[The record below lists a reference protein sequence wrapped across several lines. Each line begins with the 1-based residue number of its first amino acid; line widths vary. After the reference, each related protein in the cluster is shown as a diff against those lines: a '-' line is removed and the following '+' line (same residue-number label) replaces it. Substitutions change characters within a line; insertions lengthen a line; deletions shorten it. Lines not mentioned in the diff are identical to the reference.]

1 MQRGTEVNKRHAPV
15 WQAWGVL
22 ETRNDNPEEARKIFQ
37 QGIWACAEL
46 GGCQSGGFKCARL
59 WQAWGVL
66 EAQEGDDA
74 AARRCF
80 SRALDADKRNIA
92 AYTAW
97 TMMEGKLGNWDDAR
111 FIFERA
117 LTQFEPGTTEKKQIW
132 RAYELMEQ
140 SADSFRGAQDV
151 YQRAMRESF
160 KLQDTR
166 QEEAEE
172 SDDNSNSILYGTTAS
187 TAPKDAEE
195 NGSSS
200 KKEYEVVRWDQ
211 GSSSMKAE
219 VWMNHGSIE
228 GKVPAATMK
237 KKRSNGSAEG
247 KAPTGT
253 MKKTRSQTPD
263 SSS

>member
-1 MQRGTEVNKRHAPV
+1 
-15 WQAWGVL
+15 
-22 ETRNDNPEEARKIFQ
+22 
-37 QGIWACAEL
+37 
-46 GGCQSGGFKCARL
+46 
-59 WQAWGVL
+59 L

-92 AYTAW
+92 AFTAW
-97 TMMEGKLGNWDDAR
+97 TMMEEKLGNWDDAR
-111 FIFERA
+111 SIFERA

-160 KLQDTR
+160 KLQDIQ
-166 QEEAEE
+166 QEEAEAE
-172 SDDNSNSILYGTTAS
+172 DTSSSILFNTTVS

-195 NGSSS
+195 NRRSS

-211 GSSSMKAE
+211 GSSSMRAE

-228 GKVPAATMK
+228 GKVPAAAMK
-237 KKRSNGSAEG
+237 KKRSNGSIEG
-247 KAPTGT
+247 KAPTATIEKKRSNGSVEGKVPTGT
-253 MKKTRSQTPD
+253 MKKKRSQTPD